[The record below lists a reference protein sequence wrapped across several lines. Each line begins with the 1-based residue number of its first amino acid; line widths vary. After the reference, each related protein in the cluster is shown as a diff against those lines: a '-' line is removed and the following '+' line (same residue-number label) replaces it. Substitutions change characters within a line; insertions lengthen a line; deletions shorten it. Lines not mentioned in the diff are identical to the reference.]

1 MTLRINMWSSPRNI
15 STAVMYSWRQRPDT
29 TVVDEPLYAHYLATT
44 GLDHPDREGILAS
57 QDPDGD
63 AVVRDLMLGPWGTP
77 VVMFKQM
84 AKHLVGLDRG
94 FLDECTNVL
103 LTRDPRE
110 MLLSFSKVVPHASLD
125 ETGFVEMVEILDAS
139 LAAGNTPIVVDARVL
154 LSDPARVL
162 AELCE
167 RLGLEYDEAMMS
179 WPAGPKPEDGVW
191 APHWYAS
198 VHQSTTWSPWTPRT
212 GDLSAEFESVLAEA
226 LPLYERLQ
234 EHAIT

>member
-29 TVVDEPLYAHYLATT
+29 TVVDEPLYAHYLRTT
-44 GLDHPDREGILAS
+44 GLDHPDRDAILAS

-63 AVVRDLMLGPWGTP
+63 AVVRDLMLGPWDAP

-84 AKHLVGLDRG
+84 AKHLVGLDRS
-94 FLDECTNVL
+94 FLDQCTNVL

-110 MLLSFSKVVPHASLD
+110 MLLSFSKVVPDATLA
-125 ETGFVEMVEILDAS
+125 ETGFVEMVDAS
-139 LAAGNTPIVVDARVL
+139 LAAGNPPIVVDARVL
-154 LSDPARVL
+154 LSDPPRVL
-162 AELCE
+162 AELCS

-198 VHQSTTWSPWTPRT
+198 VHESTTWSPWTPRT
-212 GDLSAEFESVLAEA
+212 GDLTPTLESVLAEA

-234 EHAIT
+234 QHAIT

>member
-15 STAVMYSWRQRPDT
+15 STALMYSWRQRSDT
-29 TVVDEPLYAHYLATT
+29 TVVDEPLYAHYLRVTE
-44 GLDHPDREGILAS
+44 LDHPDRDAILES
-57 QDPDGD
+57 QNPDGN
-63 AVVRDLMLGPWGTP
+63 AVVRDLMLGPWDTP

-84 AKHLVGLDRG
+84 AKHLVNLDRD

-110 MLLSFSKVVPHASLD
+110 MLLSFSKVVPNASLD

-139 LAAGNTPIVVDARVL
+139 LAAGNPPIVVDARVL
-154 LSDPARVL
+154 LADPARVL
-162 AELCE
+162 AELCD
-167 RLGLEYDEAMMS
+167 RLGLDDDEAMMS

-198 VHQSTTWSPWTPRT
+198 VHESTTWSRWTPRT
-212 GDLSAEFESVLAEA
+212 GDLTPEFESVLAEA

-234 EHAIT
+234 QHAIT

>member
-1 MTLRINMWSSPRNI
+1 VTLRINMWSSPRNI
-15 STAVMYSWRQRPDT
+15 STALMYSWRQRSDT
-29 TVVDEPLYAHYLATT
+29 TVVDEPLYAHYLRVTE
-44 GLDHPDREGILAS
+44 LDHPDRDAILES
-57 QDPDGD
+57 QNPDGN
-63 AVVRDLMLGPWGTP
+63 AVVRDLMLGPWDTP

-84 AKHLVGLDRG
+84 AKHLVNLDRD

-110 MLLSFSKVVPHASLD
+110 MLLSFSKVVPNASLD

-139 LAAGNTPIVVDARVL
+139 LAAGNPPIVVDARVL
-154 LSDPARVL
+154 LADPARVL
-162 AELCE
+162 AELCD
-167 RLGLEYDEAMMS
+167 RLGLDDDEAMMS

-198 VHQSTTWSPWTPRT
+198 VHESTTWSRWTPRT
-212 GDLSAEFESVLAEA
+212 GDLTPEFESVLAEA

-234 EHAIT
+234 QHAIT